1 VLERLSPAIAANRF
15 GLGARPGEL
24 PQIGAQPRDWLIAQ
38 LAGSA
43 PLLTGPELHSSAETL
58 ARGLEVRREQRA
70 AKRAAAEARSDSDD
84 NANDA
89 GATAN
94 ASADKATA
102 AAAVTKIGQIYRPVY
117 IAEATARLHQGVTT
131 DRPFVERLT
140 YFWTNHFAVSIDKN
154 LVLGLAGSLERE
166 AIRPNVLGQF
176 SDMLL
181 AVERHPAMLLYLDNH
196 LSVGPHSR
204 AAGLLERRRGG
215 QRRLGIN
222 ENLARET
229 LELHTLGVGGGY
241 SQADVTTFAEV
252 ITGWSIGGEGA
263 GRFARGTPGEFVFR
277 PEVHEPGAK
286 VVLGKRYADTG
297 YEQGVAVLKD
307 LASKP
312 ATAHFIATK
321 LVRHFVAD
329 DPPPRSVERVANAFL
344 SSNGHLP
351 TVYRALIETQE
362 AWSQPLAKYKTPN
375 DYIVSTLRGLQLT
388 ADRGRAS
395 LAAFEVMGQRTYSPG
410 SPAGW
415 PDRSADWD
423 GASALIKRIEWAN
436 AVGQRLGSRVDAK
449 DLAPQLLGDNLT
461 PATRTAISRAAS
473 GAQAIT
479 LMLSAPE
486 FMRR

>member
-1 VLERLSPAIAANRF
+1 MLELSPAIAANRF

-24 PQIGAQPRDWLIAQ
+24 AQIGSQPRDWLIAQ
-38 LAGSA
+38 LSGSA
-43 PLLTGPELHSSAETL
+43 PLLIGPGLRSSAETL
-58 ARGLEVRREQRA
+58 AQGLEVRRELRA
-70 AKRAAAEARSDSDD
+70 AKRAAAEATSDSDD
-84 NANDA
+84 KANSD
-89 GATAN
+89 GKAN
-94 ASADKATA
+94 AV
-102 AAAVTKIGQIYRPVY
+102 AAVMKLGQVYRPIY
-117 IAEATARLHQGVTT
+117 IAEATARLNQGVIT

-166 AIRPNVLGQF
+166 AIRPNVLGHF

-196 LSVGPHSR
+196 LSIGPHSR
-204 AAGLLERRRGG
+204 AAGLLERRRGN
-215 QRRLGIN
+215 QRRVGIN

-252 ITGWSIGGEGA
+252 ITGWSIGGEGG

-286 VVLGKRYADTG
+286 VVLGKRYADAG
-297 YEQGVAVLKD
+297 YDQGVAVLKD
-307 LASKP
+307 LAAKP

-329 DPPPRSVERVANAFL
+329 DPPPRAVERVANAFL

-351 TVYRALIETQE
+351 TVYRALIESQE

-375 DYIVSTLRGLQLT
+375 DYIVSTFRGLQLP

-423 GASALIKRIEWAN
+423 GASALIKRIEWAD
-436 AVGQRLGSRVDAK
+436 AVGQRVGSRVDAK
-449 DLAPQLLGDNLT
+449 ELAPQLLGDNLT
-461 PATRTAISRAAS
+461 PATRTAIARAAS

>member
-1 VLERLSPAIAANRF
+1 VLERISPAIAANRF

-24 PQIGAQPRDWLIAQ
+24 AQIGSQPRDWLVAQ
-38 LAGSA
+38 LSGAA
-43 PLLTGPELHSSAETL
+43 PLLTGPELYTSADTL
-58 ARGLEVRREQRA
+58 SRGLEVRRALRA
-70 AKRAAAEARSDSDD
+70 AKREAAKADSDD
-84 NANDA
+84 K
-89 GATAN
+89 AN
-94 ASADKATA
+94 AV
-102 AAAVTKIGQIYRPVY
+102 AAVMKIGQVYRPIY
-117 IAEATARLHQGVTT
+117 IAEAIARLREGVTT

-154 LVLGLAGSLERE
+154 LVLGLAGSFERE
-166 AIRPNVLGQF
+166 AIRPNVLGHF

-204 AAGLLERRRGG
+204 AAGLLERRRGN

-229 LELHTLGVGGGY
+229 LELHTVGVGGGY
-241 SQADVTTFAEV
+241 TQADVTTLAEV
-252 ITGWSIGGEGA
+252 ITGWSIGGEGG
-263 GRFARGTPGEFVFR
+263 GRLARGIPGEFLFR

-307 LASKP
+307 LAAKP

-321 LVRHFVAD
+321 LIRHFVAD
-329 DPPPRSVERVANAFL
+329 DPPPRAVERVAKVFL
-344 SSNGHLP
+344 SSHGHLP
-351 TVYRALIETQE
+351 TVYRALVESRE
-362 AWSQPLAKYKTPN
+362 AWDQPLAKYKTTN
-375 DYIVSTLRGLQLT
+375 DYILSTLRGLQLP

-423 GASALIKRIEWAN
+423 GASALIKRIEWAD
-436 AVGQRLGSRVDAK
+436 AVGQRVGSRIDAK
-449 DLAPQLLGDNLT
+449 ELAPQLLGDNLAG
-461 PATRTAISRAAS
+461 ATRAAIARAAS